1 MLLFKKVL
9 GLFIVFEGIDGVGK
23 TSHINSLKD
32 FLMNEGLDVIVTSE
46 FSEPEIGKDLK
57 QIFVQKK
64 LANLEELLLVN
75 ALRSWHYRKV
85 IQPAL
90 NNGKCVIMDRFID
103 STWAYQ
109 INEDKNLAELFS
121 IILTEIGMQEYD
133 MVFWLTGKN
142 HRNSN
147 LISNNVSDRFD
158 SNDSD
163 FFEKVHRN
171 YEAVFKNIPSEKLFK
186 YENINFDSVQE
197 MIRADV
203 LKVYN
208 RKLHI

>member
-1 MLLFKKVL
+1 ML

>member
-1 MLLFKKVL
+1 MLFKKVL